1 MKYDIRILKEN
12 FNQFL
17 QDETINEGM
26 WGDILA
32 KGKEKFNNFI
42 LNPLKQKLLSKL
54 DPLFKQLE
62 LLKSKNPNAT
72 IEEISQVISGLKTIN
87 LEGSLT
93 EILNEADM
101 YVNTPER
108 SKTMKFL
115 MSAIVSLILFS
126 KIISI
131 FPSVDHGSVDDLVK
145 DQVKSKT
152 GVENVLDSDPT
163 KTDKSP
169 TQAAGFV
176 DGDDI
181 WDTIKGLANKGL
193 DAAKSAASYI
203 GNSAEKITGL
213 DLGVDDEDSNI
224 GDGDETN
231 KSENVYDQASSH
243 EGAIQ
248 DDKGNI
254 FVVSK
259 GVSDDMSTSKSI
271 ANYDF
276 NAKLLNIQGGD
287 SKTTVDGGVETKTS
301 SGKVSEFKLRADLQ
315 KDGFKVQTHYKIF
328 SSTSESG
335 KTTYTTYKIFSARH

>member
-193 DAAKSAASYI
+193 DIGKSVVSYL
-203 GNSAEKITGL
+203 GDKATEITGIDLAVGGDDNTSRDSNDNAYFEAL
-213 DLGVDDEDSNI
+213 DLAAEQDGAVKDS
-224 GDGDETN
+224 
-231 KSENVYDQASSH
+231 
-243 EGAIQ
+243 
-248 DDKGNI
+248 KGNI
-254 FVVSK
+254 YIIAKTVSK
-259 GVSDDMSTSKSI
+259 TDAAGRQSVNMQ
-271 ANYDF
+271 F
-276 NAKLLNIQGGD
+276 NMKLLDVQGGE
-287 SKTTVDGGVETKTS
+287 SNSEKSPDGKITKTFKT
-301 SGKVSEFKLRADLQ
+301 GNVSEFKLKQDLQ
-315 KDGFKVQTHYKIF
+315 KDGFKVTTKYITKSLDNGNIMIYKIF
-328 SSTSESG
+328 
-335 KTTYTTYKIFSARH
+335 KAVK